1 MFYLGRY
8 LCAVIGK
15 FLTALLHP
23 RYLLHSYEFKIEI
36 ISYSLAQGFG
46 SFLKLFCFY
55 FFDAWL
61 HHSLRG
67 WAFHEGHIY
76 DASFHDRTGLIA
88 AR

>member
-1 MFYLGRY
+1 MLKYLYVYSYCKEGQLVFYLGRY

-55 FFDAWL
+55 FFRCMAP
-61 HHSLRG
+61 
-67 WAFHEGHIY
+67 
-76 DASFHDRTGLIA
+76 SFLAGMGIP
-88 AR
+88 